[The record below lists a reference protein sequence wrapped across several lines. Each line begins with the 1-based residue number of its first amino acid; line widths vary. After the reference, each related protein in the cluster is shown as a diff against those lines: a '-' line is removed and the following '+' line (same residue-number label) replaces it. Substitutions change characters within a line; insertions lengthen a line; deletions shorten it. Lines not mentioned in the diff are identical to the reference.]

1 MSENVSLNVV
11 AQGTEVKVTT
21 ACRFHNVLARITPL
35 GLHLWCRGCRD
46 EAVISW
52 DELEVARRGFAIKE
66 SSCYSR
72 R

>member
-1 MSENVSLNVV
+1 MSEVVSLMVV
-11 AQGTEVKVTT
+11 AQGAEVKVTT
-21 ACRFHNVLARITPL
+21 SCRFHNVLARLTPV

-52 DELEVARRGFAIKE
+52 EELEGARRGFAINE
-66 SSCYSR
+66 RSCYSR